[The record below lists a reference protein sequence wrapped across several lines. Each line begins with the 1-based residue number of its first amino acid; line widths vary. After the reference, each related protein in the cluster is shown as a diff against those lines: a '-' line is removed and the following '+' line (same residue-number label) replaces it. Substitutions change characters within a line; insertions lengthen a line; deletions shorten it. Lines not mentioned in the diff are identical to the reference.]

1 MAVELE
7 PTDVIRLIMQY
18 LKENN
23 LYRTLMTL
31 QEETTVSLNTV
42 QSIESFIE
50 DINRG
55 HWDSVL
61 LAIES
66 LKLPDN
72 TLIDL
77 YEQVVMELIEMREVG
92 AARSLLRQTD
102 PMILLNQTE
111 PERYAHLEK
120 LLTCPYFDPREAYPK
135 GRSKE
140 KQRRAIAEALARE
153 VSVVPPSRLIGL
165 LEQVSYMKRQIN
177 PGYLSPEMIIDTST
191 NKEQHAEKESFP
203 SQLYR
208 HIKFGRRSH
217 VECAR
222 FSPNGRYLI
231 TGSVDGFIVFWNFNS
246 GKICKDLKYQAQE
259 SFMMMD
265 DAVLC
270 MCFSQDVD
278 LLATGAQNGKIK
290 VWKIQSGL
298 CVRRFENAHNKGVT
312 CLSFSKDSD
321 HILSASLDQ
330 TIRIHELRSGKTLRE
345 LKGHSSFVNDACFA
359 QDGFHIISA
368 SADGTV
374 KIWNTN
380 SCECIHTFKSQS
392 MTSEVPVNNVIPLP
406 QKPEEFVV
414 CNHSSTVVIMNM
426 HGQTVK
432 TFCSEQPETAGFV
445 CCTVSPHGEWIYCVG
460 EDSVL
465 YCFNYTTGRLEKTLT
480 VHDKDV
486 IGITH
491 HPHENLIA
499 TFSEDGLLRLWK
511 P

>member
-1 MAVELE
+1 MAVEME
-7 PTDVIRLIMQY
+7 PSDVIRLIMQY

-23 LYRTLMTL
+23 LYRTLTTL

-42 QSIESFIE
+42 ESIDSFIA
-50 DINRG
+50 DINNG

-102 PMILLNQTE
+102 PMIMLKQTQ
-111 PERYAHLEK
+111 PDRYLHLEN
-120 LLTCPYFDPREAYPK
+120 LLTCSYFDPREAYPK
-135 GRSKE
+135 GSSKE
-140 KQRRAIAEALARE
+140 KRRRAIAEAMVRE
-153 VSVVPPSRLIGL
+153 VSVVPPSRLMGL
-165 LEQVSYMKRQIN
+165 LEQSMRIQQFSSH
-177 PGYLSPEMIIDTST
+177 LSPDMTIDTSG
-191 NKEQHAEKESFP
+191 NKERHGDKECFP
-203 SQLYR
+203 TQLYR

-222 FSPNGRYLI
+222 FSPDGKYLI
-231 TGSVDGFIVFWNFNS
+231 TGSVDGFIEVWNFNT
-246 GKICKDLKYQAQE
+246 GKISKDLKYQAQD

-270 MCFSQDVD
+270 MCFSKDSD
-278 LLATGAQNGKIK
+278 LLTTGAQNGKIK

-298 CVRRFENAHNKGVT
+298 CLRRFEHAHSKGVT
-312 CLSFSKDSD
+312 CLSFNKDSNQ
-321 HILSASLDQ
+321 ILSASFDQ
-330 TIRIHELRSGKTLRE
+330 TIRIHELRSGKTLKE
-345 LKGHSSFVNDACFA
+345 LNGHSSFVNDAAFT

-368 SADGTV
+368 SSDGTV
-374 KIWNTN
+374 KIWNAKT
-380 SCECIHTFKSQS
+380 CGCVHTFKPLSR
-392 MTSEVPVNNVIPLP
+392 TSEVPVNNVIPLP
-406 QKPEEFVV
+406 LNPEHFVV
-414 CNHSSTVVIMNM
+414 CNHSNTVVIMSM
-426 HGQTVK
+426 KGQTVK
-432 TFCSEQPETAGFV
+432 TFSSDRKEGASFV
-445 CCTVSPHGEWIYCVG
+445 CCTLSPRGEWIYCVG
-460 EDSVL
+460 EDLVL
-465 YCFNYTTGRLEKTLT
+465 YCFSSTTGRLEKTLT
-480 VHDKDV
+480 VHEKDV